1 MEETVFV
8 TQDICATKGQRF
20 SNYIV
25 DLIVQYGIS
34 FGIGILAYL
43 LSEWT
48 GAYALERWINSMNI
62 IEEYLLGYGI
72 VLIYYTLI
80 EGITG
85 RSLGKYITG
94 TKVVM
99 GNGEKP
105 GFSDVLARS
114 LGRLIPFEA
123 FSFLGD
129 SGRGWHDT
137 LSKTYVVDVKKF
149 KAKKELK
156 SEIDLIGQE

>member
-1 MEETVFV
+1 MKEIGLV
-8 TQDICATKGQRF
+8 TQDIFATKGQRF
-20 SNYIV
+20 LNYII

-34 FGIGILAYL
+34 FGVGVFAYL
-43 LSEWT
+43 LSEWA
-48 GAYALERWINSMNI
+48 GLYALENWINSMGI
-62 IEEYLLGYGI
+62 VEEYLLGYGI

-80 EGITG
+80 EGITN

-99 GNGEKP
+99 LNGEPPK
-105 GFSDVLARS
+105 FVDVLARS

-137 LSKTYVVDVKKF
+137 LSKTYVVDTKKF
-149 KAKKELK
+149 KVKKELK
-156 SEIDLIGQE
+156 SEIDLIGLE